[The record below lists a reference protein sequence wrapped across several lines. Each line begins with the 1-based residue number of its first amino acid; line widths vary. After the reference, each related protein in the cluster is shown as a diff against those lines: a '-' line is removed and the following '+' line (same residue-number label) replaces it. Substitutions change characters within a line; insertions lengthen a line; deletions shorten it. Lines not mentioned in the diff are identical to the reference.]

1 MSIINIGTYLIK
13 ADGKLNIAS
22 PFKRNSRNLF
32 DVGCLI
38 KFFFCNS
45 KSYFTYKFSRIYWT
59 IVFLLFVG
67 ALCYLAVIQSQRY
80 YEYKTVTQTSIIM
93 EDDPVFPAV
102 TTCNFNLIKNDSVT
116 DFITQLLLKT
126 MYLDD
131 QWNTEEQRKFQF
143 KELYKF
149 DEDFV
154 KTVSVRS
161 LFLNGSPT
169 LDTTIKKCIWVQ
181 VSK

>member
-1 MSIINIGTYLIK
+1 MESCILRLPLNEIHEIYLMLVPLSSFSSVTANHI
-13 ADGKLNIAS
+13 
-22 PFKRNSRNLF
+22 
-32 DVGCLI
+32 
-38 KFFFCNS
+38 
-45 KSYFTYKFSRIYWT
+45 FTHKFSRIYWT

-67 ALCYLAVIQSQRY
+67 ALCYLPVIQSQRY

-102 TTCNFNLIKNDSVT
+102 TICNFNLIKNDSVT

-126 MYLDD
+126 TYLDD

-154 KTVSVRS
+154 TTVSVRS

-169 LDTTIKKCIWVQ
+169 LETTIKKCIWIQ